1 MALLPPRGD
10 ATRLVLVRH
19 AEPDPAMRGRCYGS
33 LDVALSA
40 EGRRRAAELGAAL
53 APNPLAGVYAS
64 PLERAEETATP
75 IAGAQGLGVVTV
87 RDLREIDFGELEGLA
102 FDEIRAGW
110 AELYRQWMER
120 PARVRFPGGESFS
133 DLRDRA
139 LPALADIR
147 MRHAGEAVVVVT
159 HGGVVRVALADV
171 LRLDGDAPFRFG
183 LDYGGVSVV
192 DWVNGSPVL
201 RVVNADL
208 YSRA

>member
-1 MALLPPRGD
+1 MSLLPPRGD
-10 ATRLVLVRH
+10 AMRLVLVRH
-19 AEPDPAMRGRCYGS
+19 AETDAAMQGRCYGT

-40 EGRRRAAELGAAL
+40 QGRRRAAELGAAL
-53 APNPLAGVYAS
+53 AADPLAGVYSS
-64 PLERAEETATP
+64 PLERAVETAAP
-75 IAGAQGLGVVTV
+75 IAGAQGVEVVTV
-87 RDLREIDFGELEGLA
+87 RDLREVDFGELEGLT

-110 AELYRQWMER
+110 AELYREWMER
-120 PARVRFPGGESFS
+120 PADVRFPGGESFS

-139 LPALADIR
+139 LPALADSR

-159 HGGVVRVALADV
+159 HGGVVRIALADV
-171 LRLDGDAPFRFG
+171 LRLDEDASFRFG

>member
-53 APNPLAGVYAS
+53 AANPLAGVYAS

-171 LRLDGDAPFRFG
+171 LRLDGDASFRFG

>member
-1 MALLPPRGD
+1 MSLLPPRGD

-19 AEPDPAMRGRCYGS
+19 AEPDPAMEGRCYGT

-40 EGRRRAAELGAAL
+40 EGRRRATELGAAL

-64 PLERAEETATP
+64 PLERAAETAAP
-75 IAGAQGLGVVTV
+75 IAGVQGLGVVTV
-87 RDLREIDFGELEGLA
+87 RDLREVDFGELEGLT

-110 AELYRQWMER
+110 AELYREWMER
-120 PARVRFPGGESFS
+120 PADVRFPGGESFS

-159 HGGVVRVALADV
+159 HGGVVRIALADV
-171 LRLDGDAPFRFG
+171 LRLDEDASFRFG

-208 YSRA
+208 YSRP